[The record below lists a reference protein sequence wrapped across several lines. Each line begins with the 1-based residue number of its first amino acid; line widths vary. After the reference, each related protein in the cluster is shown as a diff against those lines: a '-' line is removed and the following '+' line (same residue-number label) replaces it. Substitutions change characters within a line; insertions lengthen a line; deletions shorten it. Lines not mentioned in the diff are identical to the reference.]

1 MKPIISVVQMCVQ
14 QADVEA
20 NLAKGETF
28 IAEAAKR
35 GSSIVA
41 FPEMWTTGFDF
52 IKNKALAP
60 KQNHTLQT
68 LMQLAKHH
76 KIWITGSILT
86 ADEEGRACNSAI
98 LLNPEGQEIARYNK
112 SHLFSSMHEDQYVM
126 PGNALKTVETPWGI
140 NGFSICYDIRFPEIF
155 RTLALK
161 GASIIFCPIA
171 VPYPRLKIWQHL
183 VRARAIENVVYMIGA
198 NQVGQEQ
205 LEVEGNVTYFG
216 HSCIID
222 PVGNT
227 VVEAGDPHEILLTA
241 EIDMN
246 LVNET
251 REKLPVWK
259 DRRPE
264 LYEL

>member
-1 MKPIISVVQMCVQ
+1 MKPIISLVQMRVQ
-14 QADVEA
+14 QADVNA
-20 NLAKGETF
+20 NLAKGEVF

-60 KQNHTLQT
+60 KQDHTLQKV
-68 LMQLAKHH
+68 MQLAKHY
-76 KIWITGSILT
+76 KIWITGSMLT
-86 ADEEGRACNSAI
+86 ADEQGRACNSAVLI
-98 LLNPEGQEIARYNK
+98 NPEGHEIARYNK
-112 SHLFSSMHEDQYVM
+112 SHLFSPMHEDQYVT
-126 PGNALKTVETPWGI
+126 PGNFLKTVETPWGI
-140 NGFSICYDIRFPEIF
+140 TGFSICYDIRFPEIF
-155 RTLALK
+155 RTLAIK

-171 VPYPRLKIWQHL
+171 APYPRLEMWRHL
-183 VRARAIENVVYMIGA
+183 VRARAIENIIYMVGI

-205 LEVEGNVTYFG
+205 LEVEGKITYYG

-222 PVGNT
+222 PIGNT
-227 VVEAGDPHEILLTA
+227 VIETGDSHEVLLTA
-241 EIDMN
+241 EIDMA
-246 LVNET
+246 LVHEA
-251 REKLPVWK
+251 REKMPVWK